1 MELEVKGCSDC
12 PMCSPNYNEGIGYVC
27 DADKLQRFIQED
39 DFQPVTPSW
48 CPLKIEPIIIT
59 LKEN

>member
-12 PMCSPNYNEGIGYVC
+12 PMCFPDDISVSYSCLLNKDGLFDVDKNYLPI
-27 DADKLQRFIQED
+27 
-39 DFQPVTPSW
+39 TPSW

-59 LKEN
+59 LKNEA